1 MNSRSSTPKPMRN
14 ASLAMALPIL
24 CAALLSPLAA
34 AEEIPL
40 CGTWRFAMDAGDKG
54 LASAWWNSPDA
65 FADTI
70 GLPGTTGLAG
80 KGTRRTEAPDGE
92 LYLTREFDWV
102 GPAWYQREINIPES
116 WRGRRVEL
124 VLERVMWQSRVWLNG
139 RELSAPADSLCVP
152 HVHALGRVGTGI
164 ETGPCRITLRI
175 DNRMIHPIGDKGH
188 AYGDQ
193 MQGIWNGA
201 VGKIALRA
209 FSPGEAMAA
218 RIFPDAETQQLRAEL
233 GLEPTAD
240 GSRASGTIRVTDPE
254 GHEVSHVS
262 WQAEAG
268 AKTHQVTLPLATTPR
283 RWSEFD
289 QPLYQIEIRS
299 DASCADAAP
308 LRERVGFR
316 SITRSGQ
323 RIAINGQPAFF
334 RGNLEC
340 AAFPLTGHPPTDI
353 DSWRRIWKIYR
364 EHNLN
369 HARFHSWCP
378 PRAAFEAADELG
390 IYLQVEAPFWI
401 DRWMS
406 RPNKRPEMETAS
418 HPQGLGRNDRST
430 DGFARAEIR
439 RIIDAY
445 GNHPSFVLFCI
456 GNELGSAD
464 IDVLGQWIA
473 EARAHDPRRFYAAS
487 TARAISAQCDYNAT
501 PRIPGHGEI
510 RGRTSANTCWNY
522 ETAYASAKVPL
533 IAHETGQIPV
543 YPDWAELV
551 KFTGPLKPFR
561 LAAMREK
568 AHAHGILDDA
578 AALSAASG
586 ALNRLLNREEIEGFL
601 RTPSCAGFQLLSM
614 QDFPGQG
621 EALVGW
627 RDVFYNNKGVT
638 SPADFR
644 QWCAPTVPL
653 LEIGKRVWR
662 NDETLEAAALI
673 HHSGQEEKFE
683 LTLRWTLAT
692 LDGRE
697 LASGT
702 LPAVTLHP
710 GMVGRAGDI
719 RTGLAGMAAPTEL
732 RMTLESIER
741 QDIRNSYPL
750 WVFPAASSGAIP
762 PNVLITDNWQSAKS
776 ALLAGR
782 RVVFF
787 TDRVGASGATA
798 LASWRPLFWSS
809 PLFPGQQ
816 SQTMGLV
823 VRNGHPAFS
832 GFPTPAFNDWLWHDI
847 CAGAKAFDLTR
858 LVPDDWKPIAQPV
871 DDFHL
876 NRKLGSIFECRAGT
890 GMLLVSGYS
899 LAADRAAR
907 HPEVAGLRRSLLDY
921 AAGDAF
927 APALNLSWEA
937 LDALFPATAGAL
949 AALPEGF
956 SSADLY
962 VRAAGRLAA
971 LGKAQ
976 PLRAEDD
983 HILTRAE
990 GVHYTVEGDGARR
1003 DGSGSA
1009 WFGKRL
1015 RVVLQLRAGVPGTL
1029 HLRFHDADR
1038 KGRRGT
1044 VQIEG
1049 ETLNLPDLD
1058 KAQWI
1063 RFPVIREHT
1072 NDGQVTIEATTLHGP
1087 DLMLTDL
1094 AFVPQE

>member
-1 MNSRSSTPKPMRN
+1 
-14 ASLAMALPIL
+14 MALPIL
-24 CAALLSPLAA
+24 CAVLLSSPGAA
-34 AEEIPL
+34 AEMPVG
-40 CGTWRFAMDAGDKG
+40 GTWRFATDPGDKG
-54 LASAWWNSPDA
+54 IAAAWQDSPDA

-70 GLPGTTGLAG
+70 HLPGTTGLAG
-80 KGTRRTEAPDGE
+80 KGQRRSAAPDGE

-102 GPAWYQREINIPES
+102 GPAWYQREIDIPES
-116 WRGRRVEL
+116 WRGHRVEL
-124 VLERVMWQSRVWLNG
+124 VLERVMWQSRVWLDD
-139 RELSAPADSLCVP
+139 REMSPPEDSLCVP
-152 HVHALGRVGTGI
+152 HVHALGRVGADI
-164 ETGPCRITLRI
+164 EPGPRRITLRI

-188 AYGDQ
+188 GYGDQ
-193 MQGIWNGA
+193 MQGVWNGA
-201 VGKIALRA
+201 VGRIALRA
-209 FSPGEAMAA
+209 FAPGEVLGA
-218 RIFPDAETQQLRAEL
+218 RIFPDAEKQQLRAEL
-233 GLEPTAD
+233 ILEPTAD
-240 GSRASGTIRVTDPE
+240 DSPASGTIRVLDPD
-254 GHEVSHVS
+254 GQEVSQAR

-268 AKTHQVTLPLATTPR
+268 AKKHDITLPLATAPR
-283 RWSEFD
+283 LWSEFE
-289 QPLYQIEIRS
+289 QPLYPIEIRS
-299 DASCADAAP
+299 DAAGADAIP
-308 LRERVGFR
+308 LRERIGFR

-353 DSWRRIWKIYR
+353 ESWRRIWKIYR

-390 IYLQVEAPFWI
+390 IYLQVETPFWI

-406 RPNKRPEMETAS
+406 APHRRPEMETAS
-418 HPQGLGRNDRST
+418 HPQGLGKNDRST
-430 DGFARAEIR
+430 DAFARAEIR
-439 RIIDAY
+439 RILDAY

-473 EARAHDPRRFYAAS
+473 EARTHDPRHLYAAS
-487 TARAISAQCDYNAT
+487 TARAISPHCEYNAT
-501 PRIPGHGEI
+501 PRIPGVGEI
-510 RGRTSANTCWNY
+510 RGRTSADTRWNY
-522 ETAYASAKVPL
+522 EPAYASASVPL

-543 YPDWAELV
+543 YPDWSELE

-561 LAAMREK
+561 LASMREK
-568 AHAHGILDDA
+568 ARAHGVLDDA
-578 AALSAASG
+578 ADFRAASG

-627 RDVFYNNKGVT
+627 RDIFYEDKGVT
-638 SPADFR
+638 KPADFR

-653 LEIGKRVWR
+653 LEISKRVWKS
-662 NDETLEAAALI
+662 DEPLETAALI
-673 HHSGQEEKFE
+673 HHSGQEEKLR

-697 LASGT
+697 RSTGT
-702 LPAVTLHP
+702 LPAVTMRP
-710 GMVGRAGDI
+710 GRVSRAGII
-719 RTGLAGMAAPTEL
+719 RTGLSGMAAPAEL
-732 RMTLESIER
+732 RLTLEAIER

-750 WVFPAASSGAIP
+750 WIFPAVSNDAVP
-762 PNVLITDNWQSAKS
+762 PNVLITDDWKAAKS
-776 ALLAGR
+776 ALLAGE

-787 TDRVGASGATA
+787 ADRVGAPGAAA

-809 PLFPGQQ
+809 PLFAGQQ
-816 SQTMGLV
+816 MQTMGLL
-823 VRNGHPAFS
+823 VRKQHPAFS

-847 CAGAKAFDLTR
+847 CTGAKGFDLTE
-858 LVPDDWKPIAQPV
+858 LVPADWKPIAQPV
-871 DDFHL
+871 DDFHF

-890 GMLLVSGYS
+890 GKLLVSGYS
-899 LAADRAAR
+899 LSADRAAR

-921 AAGDAF
+921 AAGAAF
-927 APALNLSWEA
+927 APVLQMPMET
-937 LDALFPATAGAL
+937 LDALFPATPDEL

-956 SSADLY
+956 AAADLY
-962 VRAAGRLAA
+962 VRAAGRLAV
-971 LGKAQ
+971 LPQ
-976 PLRAEDD
+976 PQALRAGDD
-983 HILTRAE
+983 QILARAA
-990 GVHYTVEGDGARR
+990 GVQYTVEGDGARR
-1003 DGSGSA
+1003 DASGSA

-1015 RVVLQLRAGVPGTL
+1015 RIVLQLRAGVPGML

-1049 ETLNLPDLD
+1049 ETMDLPDHST
-1058 KAQWI
+1058 AHWI

-1072 NDGQVTIEATTLHGP
+1072 NDGQVIIEATALHGP

-1094 AFVPQE
+1094 AFVPKE